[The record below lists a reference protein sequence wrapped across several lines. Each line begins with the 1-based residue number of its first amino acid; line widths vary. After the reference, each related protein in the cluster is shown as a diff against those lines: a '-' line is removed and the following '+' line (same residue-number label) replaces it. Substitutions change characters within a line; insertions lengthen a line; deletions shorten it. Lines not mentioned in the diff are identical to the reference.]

1 MEEEKGKGEASMLY
15 DTIVLDP
22 QKREP
27 LYSQLYRAIRD
38 SIEKGYME
46 KGIRMPSIRRFSED
60 LGISRT
66 TVQGAYQQLCV
77 EGYLKSEPQRGYFV
91 QGVPRTHR

>member
-1 MEEEKGKGEASMLY
+1 MLY
-15 DTIVLDP
+15 DTIALDP

-46 KGIRMPSIRRFSED
+46 KGIRMPSIRRFSENPYH
-60 LGISRT
+60 T
-66 TVQGAYQQLCV
+66 TV
-77 EGYLKSEPQRGYFV
+77 F
-91 QGVPRTHR
+91 